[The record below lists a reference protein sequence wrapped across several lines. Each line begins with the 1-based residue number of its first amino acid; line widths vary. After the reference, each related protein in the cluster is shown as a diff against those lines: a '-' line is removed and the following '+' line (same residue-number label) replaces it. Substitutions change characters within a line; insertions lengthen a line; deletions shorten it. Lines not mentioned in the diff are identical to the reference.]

1 MNLMEAFK
9 ALDQLNEDVFSVD
22 AEGIK
27 KLNDFMQNDDSVDE
41 LSVFDIDSTED
52 DAIRDDEECNEGD
65 MILDCCVCHSKVFK
79 PASEI
84 VVDEESQIANA
95 GEECPYCFSV
105 EGYKIVGQVKASG
118 EEEAS
123 VDEEDSIQGEPDVAE
138 EVLDV
143 LVSDLDSD
151 EEDEVQES
159 VKDRIIKC
167 SMKDKRIDESIDL
180 LTKDNTIASLLRDNM
195 DKLSSIT
202 DVNELR
208 DAIMD
213 LVNESDIANKPA
225 ALKLK
230 RDLYS
235 KKSVGALLSTIGT
248 YMTGEKVIKVGRNS
262 TKSRKESFKHRRITE
277 SKIPSPYDKYFVI
290 TDEDDELVGDTVGGV
305 NLIAALEPKDPDV
318 LDIFGYLTDDP
329 DFPVVEIVRD
339 RAYPVDLEELGE
351 SLNKSKR
358 RKYSKESFK
367 HRRTIKES
375 KIPAPYNKYFVIS
388 DEDDELVGTTVS
400 GVKLISLLE
409 PKDPDAIDTY
419 GYLTTDPDFPVV
431 EVVRDRVYPIDLD
444 ELSESFKHRRTIKE
458 SKIPAPYNKY
468 FVISDE
474 DDELVGTTVSGVK
487 LISLLEPKDPDAI
500 DTYGYLT
507 TDPDFPVVEVVRDR
521 VYPIDLDELSES
533 FKHRRTIKE
542 SKDSDFQSAKD
553 MWEMEDP
560 DFDFEEYVDEF
571 YFRAVDELSKKYKD
585 LDVEPSIQSGMGSVF
600 ASYTRNDGKK
610 MEASWDYEYE
620 VESLEGAFMD
630 ATSSKDFFT
639 AVKSF
644 IEKKLKNASEIEESI
659 KRRRKFTE
667 DIDTIRI
674 TDDDI
679 EITMS
684 DDESEEKDDSVL
696 DNEEVSD
703 ELTVEPVSDEAKE
716 QIDFNSIDRESAEDA
731 IEESLKES
739 FGNIKFFRCS
749 NIVPRNNRFI
759 VEGVIGFNSGRKRNT
774 NFVFKPRKITES
786 KVIFKGY
793 SKELKES
800 VKSMSLVCRNRGKK
814 CIAESLKVSK

>member
-195 DKLSSIT
+195 EKLSSIT

-262 TKSRKESFKHRRITE
+262 TKSRKESFKHRRIT
-277 SKIPSPYDKYFVI
+277 
-290 TDEDDELVGDTVGGV
+290 
-305 NLIAALEPKDPDV
+305 
-318 LDIFGYLTDDP
+318 
-329 DFPVVEIVRD
+329 
-339 RAYPVDLEELGE
+339 
-351 SLNKSKR
+351 
-358 RKYSKESFK
+358 
-367 HRRTIKES
+367 
-375 KIPAPYNKYFVIS
+375 
-388 DEDDELVGTTVS
+388 
-400 GVKLISLLE
+400 
-409 PKDPDAIDTY
+409 
-419 GYLTTDPDFPVV
+419 
-431 EVVRDRVYPIDLD
+431 
-444 ELSESFKHRRTIKE
+444 E

>member
-52 DAIRDDEECNEGD
+52 DVIRDDEECNEGD

-79 PASEI
+79 PISEV

-123 VDEEDSIQGEPDVAE
+123 VDEEASESDEDSIQDELDVAE
-138 EVLDV
+138 EVSDAPI
-143 LVSDLDSD
+143 SDLDSD
-151 EEDEVQES
+151 EEAEVQES

-167 SMKDKRIDESIDL
+167 RMKDRRIGESVDL

-195 DKLSSIT
+195 DKLSGIT

-262 TKSRKESFKHRRITE
+262 TKSRKESFKHRRNIE
-277 SKIPSPYDKYFVI
+277 
-290 TDEDDELVGDTVGGV
+290 
-305 NLIAALEPKDPDV
+305 
-318 LDIFGYLTDDP
+318 
-329 DFPVVEIVRD
+329 
-339 RAYPVDLEELGE
+339 
-351 SLNKSKR
+351 
-358 RKYSKESFK
+358 ESFK
-367 HRRTIKES
+367 HRRNIKES
-375 KIPAPYNKYFVIS
+375 FKYRRITENVDTIKITSDDITIS
-388 DEDDELVGTTVS
+388 MDSDDDEDKSIEGT
-400 GVKLISLLE
+400 
-409 PKDPDAIDTY
+409 
-419 GYLTTDPDFPVV
+419 
-431 EVVRDRVYPIDLD
+431 
-444 ELSESFKHRRTIKE
+444 
-458 SKIPAPYNKY
+458 
-468 FVISDE
+468 
-474 DDELVGTTVSGVK
+474 
-487 LISLLEPKDPDAI
+487 
-500 DTYGYLT
+500 
-507 TDPDFPVVEVVRDR
+507 
-521 VYPIDLDELSES
+521 
-533 FKHRRTIKE
+533 
-542 SKDSDFQSAKD
+542 
-553 MWEMEDP
+553 
-560 DFDFEEYVDEF
+560 
-571 YFRAVDELSKKYKD
+571 
-585 LDVEPSIQSGMGSVF
+585 
-600 ASYTRNDGKK
+600 NDN
-610 MEASWDYEYE
+610 
-620 VESLEGAFMD
+620 
-630 ATSSKDFFT
+630 
-639 AVKSF
+639 F
-644 IEKKLKNASEIEESI
+644 I
-659 KRRRKFTE
+659 
-667 DIDTIRI
+667 
-674 TDDDI
+674 
-679 EITMS
+679 
-684 DDESEEKDDSVL
+684 
-696 DNEEVSD
+696 
-703 ELTVEPVSDEAKE
+703 VEPVSDEAKE

-739 FGNIKFFRCS
+739 FGNVKFFRCS

>member
-52 DAIRDDEECNEGD
+52 DVIRDDEKCNEGD

-79 PASEI
+79 PISEV

-123 VDEEDSIQGEPDVAE
+123 VDEEVSGSDEDSIQGEPDVAE

-143 LVSDLDSD
+143 PFSDLDSD

-202 DVNELR
+202 NVNELR

-225 ALKLK
+225 AIKLK

-248 YMTGEKVIKVGRNS
+248 YMTGEKVIKIGRNS
-262 TKSRKESFKHRRITE
+262 TKSRRESFKHRRNI
-277 SKIPSPYDKYFVI
+277 
-290 TDEDDELVGDTVGGV
+290 
-305 NLIAALEPKDPDV
+305 
-318 LDIFGYLTDDP
+318 
-329 DFPVVEIVRD
+329 
-339 RAYPVDLEELGE
+339 
-351 SLNKSKR
+351 
-358 RKYSKESFK
+358 KESFK

-375 KIPAPYNKYFVIS
+375 
-388 DEDDELVGTTVS
+388 
-400 GVKLISLLE
+400 
-409 PKDPDAIDTY
+409 
-419 GYLTTDPDFPVV
+419 
-431 EVVRDRVYPIDLD
+431 
-444 ELSESFKHRRTIKE
+444 FKHRRTIKE
-458 SKIPAPYNKY
+458 S
-468 FVISDE
+468 E
-474 DDELVGTTVSGVK
+474 
-487 LISLLEPKDPDAI
+487 
-500 DTYGYLT
+500 
-507 TDPDFPVVEVVRDR
+507 
-521 VYPIDLDELSES
+521 
-533 FKHRRTIKE
+533 
-542 SKDSDFQSAKD
+542 DSDFQSAKD
-553 MWEMEDP
+553 MWEREDP
-560 DFDFEEYVDEF
+560 NFDFEEYVDEF

-585 LDVEPSIQSGMGSVF
+585 LDVEPSIQSGMGAVF

-610 MEASWDYEYE
+610 MKASWDYEYE

-644 IEKKLKNASEIEESI
+644 IEKRLKNASEIEESFVKS
-659 KRRRKFTE
+659 KRFKSRKESFKHRRITE
-667 DIDTIRI
+667 NVDTIKI
-674 TDDDI
+674 TSDDI
-679 EITMS
+679 TISMDS
-684 DDESEEKDDSVL
+684 DNDEDESIEGTN
-696 DNEEVSD
+696 DNFVI
-703 ELTVEPVSDEAKE
+703 EPVSDEAKE

>member
-52 DAIRDDEECNEGD
+52 DVIRDDEECNEGD

-105 EGYKIVGQVKASG
+105 EGYKIVGEVKASG

-123 VDEEDSIQGEPDVAE
+123 ADEEVSESGENTDQSESNVAAKGSTWEEFISNLEEENDVKVDSAYRNKYTGEKIIFYKDGKSFEGDVTEYFDGSYELMNYNVHEISSENDVKEDNSSDEVDLETDVAE
-138 EVLDV
+138 EVSDAPI
-143 LVSDLDSD
+143 SDLDSD
-151 EEDEVQES
+151 EEEEVQES

-167 SMKDKRIDESIDL
+167 RMKDRRIGESVDL

-195 DKLSSIT
+195 DKLSGIT
-202 DVNELR
+202 NVNELR

-248 YMTGEKVIKVGRNS
+248 YMTGEKVIKMGRNS
-262 TKSRKESFKHRRITE
+262 SKSRKESFKHRRITE
-277 SKIPSPYDKYFVI
+277 SKIPAPYDKYFVI
-290 TDEDDELVGDTVGGV
+290 TDEDDELVGDTIGGV
-305 NLIAALEPKDPDV
+305 KIISALEPKDPEV
-318 LDIFGYLTDDP
+318 LYLSYLTDDP
-329 DFPVVEIVRD
+329 NFPVVEIVGG
-339 RAYPVDLEELGE
+339 RAYPVDLDKVEE
-351 SLNKSKR
+351 SINKSMI
-358 RKYSKESFK
+358 RKSRSESVKHNGIVESEDILIPDPYDKQFVLSTKDVTDFVGKE
-367 HRRTIKES
+367 
-375 KIPAPYNKYFVIS
+375 
-388 DEDDELVGTTVS
+388 
-400 GVKLISLLE
+400 VKLIAALDR
-409 PKDPDAIDTY
+409 KDADDNSTSSF
-419 GYLTTDPDFPVV
+419 YLTDDPECPVIEITRGSSGYTD
-431 EVVRDRVYPIDLD
+431 
-444 ELSESFKHRRTIKE
+444 
-458 SKIPAPYNKY
+458 
-468 FVISDE
+468 
-474 DDELVGTTVSGVK
+474 
-487 LISLLEPKDPDAI
+487 
-500 DTYGYLT
+500 
-507 TDPDFPVVEVVRDR
+507 
-521 VYPIDLDELSES
+521 
-533 FKHRRTIKE
+533 
-542 SKDSDFQSAKD
+542 
-553 MWEMEDP
+553 
-560 DFDFEEYVDEF
+560 
-571 YFRAVDELSKKYKD
+571 
-585 LDVEPSIQSGMGSVF
+585 
-600 ASYTRNDGKK
+600 
-610 MEASWDYEYE
+610 EAD
-620 VESLEGAFMD
+620 
-630 ATSSKDFFT
+630 
-639 AVKSF
+639 
-644 IEKKLKNASEIEESI
+644 EIEESH
-659 KRRRKFTE
+659 KESCNQRRKLKE
-667 DIDTIRI
+667 DVDTIHI

-679 EITMS
+679 VISMS
-684 DDESEEKDDSVL
+684 NDEHEDTEDSVL
-696 DNEEVSD
+696 DNEEEVAD
-703 ELTVEPVSDEAKE
+703 ELTVEPVSDEARE

-739 FGNIKFFRCS
+739 FGNVKFFRCS

>member
-52 DAIRDDEECNEGD
+52 DVIRDDEECNEGD

-79 PASEI
+79 PISEV

-123 VDEEDSIQGEPDVAE
+123 ESDEDSIQDEPDVAE
-138 EVLDV
+138 EVLEV
-143 LVSDLDSD
+143 PVSDLDSD

-167 SMKDKRIDESIDL
+167 RMKDRRIGESVDL

-195 DKLSSIT
+195 DKLSGIT

-248 YMTGEKVIKVGRNS
+248 YMTGEKVIKIGRNS
-262 TKSRKESFKHRRITE
+262 TKSRKESFKHRR
-277 SKIPSPYDKYFVI
+277 
-290 TDEDDELVGDTVGGV
+290 
-305 NLIAALEPKDPDV
+305 
-318 LDIFGYLTDDP
+318 
-329 DFPVVEIVRD
+329 
-339 RAYPVDLEELGE
+339 
-351 SLNKSKR
+351 
-358 RKYSKESFK
+358 
-367 HRRTIKES
+367 TIKES
-375 KIPAPYNKYFVIS
+375 
-388 DEDDELVGTTVS
+388 E
-400 GVKLISLLE
+400 
-409 PKDPDAIDTY
+409 
-419 GYLTTDPDFPVV
+419 
-431 EVVRDRVYPIDLD
+431 
-444 ELSESFKHRRTIKE
+444 
-458 SKIPAPYNKY
+458 
-468 FVISDE
+468 
-474 DDELVGTTVSGVK
+474 
-487 LISLLEPKDPDAI
+487 
-500 DTYGYLT
+500 
-507 TDPDFPVVEVVRDR
+507 
-521 VYPIDLDELSES
+521 
-533 FKHRRTIKE
+533 
-542 SKDSDFQSAKD
+542 DSDFQSAKD
-553 MWEMEDP
+553 MWEREDP

-571 YFRAVDELSKKYKD
+571 YFSAVDELSKKYKD
-585 LDVEPSIQSGMGSVF
+585 LDVEPSIQSGMGAVF

-610 MEASWDYEYE
+610 MEASWDYQYE
-620 VESLEGAFMD
+620 LGSLESAFMN
-630 ATSSKDFFT
+630 ATSSKDFIT

-644 IEKKLKNASEIEESI
+644 IEKKLKNASEIEESFV
-659 KRRRKFTE
+659 KSKSFKSRKESFKHRRITE
-667 DIDTIRI
+667 NVDTIKI
-674 TDDDI
+674 TSDDI
-679 EITMS
+679 TISMDS
-684 DDESEEKDDSVL
+684 DNDEDKSIEGTN
-696 DNEEVSD
+696 DNFI
-703 ELTVEPVSDEAKE
+703 VEPVSDEAKE

-739 FGNIKFFRCS
+739 FGNVKFFRCS

-793 SKELKES
+793 SKELQES

>member
-52 DAIRDDEECNEGD
+52 DVIRDDEECNEGD

-105 EGYKIVGQVKASG
+105 EGYKIVGEVKASG

-123 VDEEDSIQGEPDVAE
+123 VDEQASVDEEVSESDEDSIQGESDTDAAE
-138 EVLDV
+138 EVSDEPIP
-143 LVSDLDSD
+143 DLDS
-151 EEDEVQES
+151 EEEAEVEES

-167 SMKDKRIDESIDL
+167 RMKDRRIGESVDL

-262 TKSRKESFKHRRITE
+262 TKSRKESFKHRRNI
-277 SKIPSPYDKYFVI
+277 
-290 TDEDDELVGDTVGGV
+290 
-305 NLIAALEPKDPDV
+305 
-318 LDIFGYLTDDP
+318 
-329 DFPVVEIVRD
+329 
-339 RAYPVDLEELGE
+339 
-351 SLNKSKR
+351 
-358 RKYSKESFK
+358 KESFK
-367 HRRTIKES
+367 HRRITENVDTIKITS
-375 KIPAPYNKYFVIS
+375 DDITIS
-388 DEDDELVGTTVS
+388 MDSDNDEDKSIEGT
-400 GVKLISLLE
+400 
-409 PKDPDAIDTY
+409 
-419 GYLTTDPDFPVV
+419 
-431 EVVRDRVYPIDLD
+431 
-444 ELSESFKHRRTIKE
+444 
-458 SKIPAPYNKY
+458 
-468 FVISDE
+468 
-474 DDELVGTTVSGVK
+474 
-487 LISLLEPKDPDAI
+487 
-500 DTYGYLT
+500 
-507 TDPDFPVVEVVRDR
+507 
-521 VYPIDLDELSES
+521 
-533 FKHRRTIKE
+533 
-542 SKDSDFQSAKD
+542 
-553 MWEMEDP
+553 
-560 DFDFEEYVDEF
+560 
-571 YFRAVDELSKKYKD
+571 
-585 LDVEPSIQSGMGSVF
+585 
-600 ASYTRNDGKK
+600 NDN
-610 MEASWDYEYE
+610 
-620 VESLEGAFMD
+620 
-630 ATSSKDFFT
+630 
-639 AVKSF
+639 F
-644 IEKKLKNASEIEESI
+644 I
-659 KRRRKFTE
+659 
-667 DIDTIRI
+667 
-674 TDDDI
+674 
-679 EITMS
+679 
-684 DDESEEKDDSVL
+684 
-696 DNEEVSD
+696 
-703 ELTVEPVSDEAKE
+703 VEPVSDEAKE

-739 FGNIKFFRCS
+739 FGNVKFFRCS

>member
-52 DAIRDDEECNEGD
+52 DLIRDDEKCNEGD

-79 PASEI
+79 PISEV

-118 EEEAS
+118 EEEGS
-123 VDEEDSIQGEPDVAE
+123 VSDEDSIQGESDVAE

-143 LVSDLDSD
+143 PFSDLDSD

-159 VKDRIIKC
+159 VKDRIINC
-167 SMKDKRIDESIDL
+167 RMKDKRIDESIDL

-202 DVNELR
+202 NVNELR

-225 ALKLK
+225 AIKLK

-248 YMTGEKVIKVGRNS
+248 YMTGEKVIKIGRNS
-262 TKSRKESFKHRRITE
+262 TKSRKESFKHRRNI
-277 SKIPSPYDKYFVI
+277 
-290 TDEDDELVGDTVGGV
+290 
-305 NLIAALEPKDPDV
+305 
-318 LDIFGYLTDDP
+318 
-329 DFPVVEIVRD
+329 
-339 RAYPVDLEELGE
+339 
-351 SLNKSKR
+351 
-358 RKYSKESFK
+358 KESFK

-375 KIPAPYNKYFVIS
+375 
-388 DEDDELVGTTVS
+388 E
-400 GVKLISLLE
+400 
-409 PKDPDAIDTY
+409 
-419 GYLTTDPDFPVV
+419 
-431 EVVRDRVYPIDLD
+431 
-444 ELSESFKHRRTIKE
+444 
-458 SKIPAPYNKY
+458 
-468 FVISDE
+468 
-474 DDELVGTTVSGVK
+474 
-487 LISLLEPKDPDAI
+487 
-500 DTYGYLT
+500 
-507 TDPDFPVVEVVRDR
+507 
-521 VYPIDLDELSES
+521 
-533 FKHRRTIKE
+533 
-542 SKDSDFQSAKD
+542 DSDFQSAKD
-553 MWEMEDP
+553 MWEREDP
-560 DFDFEEYVDEF
+560 NFDFEEYVDEF

-585 LDVEPSIQSGMGSVF
+585 LDVEPSIQSGMGAVF

-610 MEASWDYEYE
+610 MKASWDYEYE

-644 IEKKLKNASEIEESI
+644 IEKRLKNASEIEESFVKS
-659 KRRRKFTE
+659 KRFKSRKESFKHRRITE
-667 DIDTIRI
+667 NVDTIKI
-674 TDDDI
+674 TSDDI
-679 EITMS
+679 TISMDS
-684 DDESEEKDDSVL
+684 DNDEDESIEGTN
-696 DNEEVSD
+696 DNFVI
-703 ELTVEPVSDEAKE
+703 EPVSDEAKE

>member
-123 VDEEDSIQGEPDVAE
+123 VDEEVSESDEDSIQGESDVAAKGSTWEEFISNLEEENDVKVDSAYRGKYTGEKIIFYKDGKSFEGEVTEYFNGDYELMRYNVNEITSENDVKEDNSSEELESDTDVAE
-138 EVLDV
+138 EVSDV
-143 LVSDLDSD
+143 PVSDLDSD

-167 SMKDKRIDESIDL
+167 RMKDRRIDESIDL

-305 NLIAALEPKDPDV
+305 HLIAALEPKDPDV

-458 SKIPAPYNKY
+458 N
-468 FVISDE
+468 VD
-474 DDELVGTTVSGVK
+474 
-487 LISLLEPKDPDAI
+487 
-500 DTYGYLT
+500 
-507 TDPDFPVVEVVRDR
+507 
-521 VYPIDLDELSES
+521 
-533 FKHRRTIKE
+533 TIKIT
-542 SKDSDFQSAKD
+542 SDDITISMD
-553 MWEMEDP
+553 RDN
-560 DFDFEEYVDEF
+560 DE
-571 YFRAVDELSKKYKD
+571 A
-585 LDVEPSIQSGMGSVF
+585 
-600 ASYTRNDGKK
+600 
-610 MEASWDYEYE
+610 
-620 VESLEGAFMD
+620 
-630 ATSSKDFFT
+630 
-639 AVKSF
+639 
-644 IEKKLKNASEIEESI
+644 ESI
-659 KRRRKFTE
+659 EGT
-667 DIDTIRI
+667 
-674 TDDDI
+674 
-679 EITMS
+679 
-684 DDESEEKDDSVL
+684 KD
-696 DNEEVSD
+696 NFI
-703 ELTVEPVSDEAKE
+703 VEPVSDEAKE

-739 FGNIKFFRCS
+739 FGNVKFFRCS

>member
-52 DAIRDDEECNEGD
+52 DVIRDDEECNEGD

-79 PASEI
+79 PISEV

-95 GEECPYCFSV
+95 GEECPYCFSL

-123 VDEEDSIQGEPDVAE
+123 ESDEDSIQDESDTDAAE
-138 EVLDV
+138 EVSDEPTP
-143 LVSDLDSD
+143 DLDS
-151 EEDEVQES
+151 EEEAEVEES

-167 SMKDKRIDESIDL
+167 RMKDRRIGESVDL

-195 DKLSSIT
+195 DKLSGIT

-262 TKSRKESFKHRRITE
+262 TKSRKESFKHRRTI
-277 SKIPSPYDKYFVI
+277 
-290 TDEDDELVGDTVGGV
+290 
-305 NLIAALEPKDPDV
+305 
-318 LDIFGYLTDDP
+318 
-329 DFPVVEIVRD
+329 
-339 RAYPVDLEELGE
+339 
-351 SLNKSKR
+351 
-358 RKYSKESFK
+358 KESFK

-375 KIPAPYNKYFVIS
+375 
-388 DEDDELVGTTVS
+388 E
-400 GVKLISLLE
+400 
-409 PKDPDAIDTY
+409 
-419 GYLTTDPDFPVV
+419 
-431 EVVRDRVYPIDLD
+431 
-444 ELSESFKHRRTIKE
+444 
-458 SKIPAPYNKY
+458 
-468 FVISDE
+468 
-474 DDELVGTTVSGVK
+474 
-487 LISLLEPKDPDAI
+487 
-500 DTYGYLT
+500 
-507 TDPDFPVVEVVRDR
+507 
-521 VYPIDLDELSES
+521 
-533 FKHRRTIKE
+533 
-542 SKDSDFQSAKD
+542 DSDFQSAKD

-585 LDVEPSIQSGMGSVF
+585 LDVEPSIQSGMGAVF

-620 VESLEGAFMD
+620 VESLESAFMD

-644 IEKKLKNASEIEESI
+644 IEKRLKNASEIEESFVKS
-659 KRRRKFTE
+659 KRFKSRKESFKHRRITE
-667 DIDTIRI
+667 NVDTIKI
-674 TDDDI
+674 TSDDITISMDSDDD
-679 EITMS
+679 E
-684 DDESEEKDDSVL
+684 DESIEGTN
-696 DNEEVSD
+696 DNFI
-703 ELTVEPVSDEAKE
+703 VEPVSDEAKE

-739 FGNIKFFRCS
+739 FGNVKFFRCS

>member
-52 DAIRDDEECNEGD
+52 DVIRDDEKCNEGD

-79 PASEI
+79 PISEV

-123 VDEEDSIQGEPDVAE
+123 VDEEASESDEDSIQDELDVAE

-143 LVSDLDSD
+143 PFSDLDSD
-151 EEDEVQES
+151 EEDDEVQES

-167 SMKDKRIDESIDL
+167 HMKDKRIDESIDL

-202 DVNELR
+202 NVNELR

-262 TKSRKESFKHRRITE
+262 TKSRKESFKHRRTI
-277 SKIPSPYDKYFVI
+277 
-290 TDEDDELVGDTVGGV
+290 
-305 NLIAALEPKDPDV
+305 
-318 LDIFGYLTDDP
+318 
-329 DFPVVEIVRD
+329 
-339 RAYPVDLEELGE
+339 
-351 SLNKSKR
+351 
-358 RKYSKESFK
+358 KESFK
-367 HRRTIKES
+367 HRRITENVDTIKITS
-375 KIPAPYNKYFVIS
+375 DDITIS
-388 DEDDELVGTTVS
+388 MDSDDDEDEGIEGT
-400 GVKLISLLE
+400 
-409 PKDPDAIDTY
+409 
-419 GYLTTDPDFPVV
+419 
-431 EVVRDRVYPIDLD
+431 
-444 ELSESFKHRRTIKE
+444 
-458 SKIPAPYNKY
+458 
-468 FVISDE
+468 
-474 DDELVGTTVSGVK
+474 
-487 LISLLEPKDPDAI
+487 
-500 DTYGYLT
+500 
-507 TDPDFPVVEVVRDR
+507 
-521 VYPIDLDELSES
+521 
-533 FKHRRTIKE
+533 
-542 SKDSDFQSAKD
+542 
-553 MWEMEDP
+553 
-560 DFDFEEYVDEF
+560 
-571 YFRAVDELSKKYKD
+571 
-585 LDVEPSIQSGMGSVF
+585 
-600 ASYTRNDGKK
+600 NDN
-610 MEASWDYEYE
+610 
-620 VESLEGAFMD
+620 
-630 ATSSKDFFT
+630 
-639 AVKSF
+639 F
-644 IEKKLKNASEIEESI
+644 II
-659 KRRRKFTE
+659 
-667 DIDTIRI
+667 
-674 TDDDI
+674 
-679 EITMS
+679 
-684 DDESEEKDDSVL
+684 
-696 DNEEVSD
+696 
-703 ELTVEPVSDEAKE
+703 EPVSDEAKE

-739 FGNIKFFRCS
+739 FGNVKFFRCS

>member
-9 ALDQLNEDVFSVD
+9 ALDQLTEDVFSVD

-167 SMKDKRIDESIDL
+167 RMKDRRIDESIDL

-318 LDIFGYLTDDP
+318 LDIFGYLTD
-329 DFPVVEIVRD
+329 
-339 RAYPVDLEELGE
+339 
-351 SLNKSKR
+351 
-358 RKYSKESFK
+358 
-367 HRRTIKES
+367 
-375 KIPAPYNKYFVIS
+375 
-388 DEDDELVGTTVS
+388 
-400 GVKLISLLE
+400 
-409 PKDPDAIDTY
+409 
-419 GYLTTDPDFPVV
+419 
-431 EVVRDRVYPIDLD
+431 
-444 ELSESFKHRRTIKE
+444 
-458 SKIPAPYNKY
+458 
-468 FVISDE
+468 
-474 DDELVGTTVSGVK
+474 
-487 LISLLEPKDPDAI
+487 
-500 DTYGYLT
+500 
-507 TDPDFPVVEVVRDR
+507 DPDFPVVEVVRDR

-774 NFVFKPRKITES
+774 IFVFKPRKITES

>member
-52 DAIRDDEECNEGD
+52 DVIRDDEECNEGD

-105 EGYKIVGQVKASG
+105 EGYKIVGEVKASG

-123 VDEEDSIQGEPDVAE
+123 ADEEVSESGEDTDQSESNVAAKGSTWEEFIINLEEENDVKVDSAYRNKYTGEKIIFYKDGKSFEGEVTEYFDGGYELMNYNVHEITSENDVKEDNSSEEVELDTDVAE
-138 EVLDV
+138 EVSDAPI
-143 LVSDLDSD
+143 SDLDSD
-151 EEDEVQES
+151 DEAEVQES

-167 SMKDKRIDESIDL
+167 RMKDRRIGESVDL

-195 DKLSSIT
+195 DKLSGIT

-248 YMTGEKVIKVGRNS
+248 YMTGEKVIKMGRNLRR
-262 TKSRKESFKHRRITE
+262 SRKESIKNRRIIEE
-277 SKIPSPYDKYFVI
+277 SEDIVIPDPYDKQFVLSTEDV
-290 TDEDDELVGDTVGGV
+290 TDLVGKEVK
-305 NLIAALEPKDPDV
+305 LIAALNRKDAD
-318 LDIFGYLTDDP
+318 DDFTSSFYLTDDP
-329 DFPVVEIVRD
+329 ECPVIEITRDSFGHAEETEESDEVED
-339 RAYPVDLEELGE
+339 
-351 SLNKSKR
+351 SL
-358 RKYSKESFK
+358 KESSN
-367 HRRTIKES
+367 HRKNIKE
-375 KIPAPYNKYFVIS
+375 
-388 DEDDELVGTTVS
+388 
-400 GVKLISLLE
+400 
-409 PKDPDAIDTY
+409 
-419 GYLTTDPDFPVV
+419 
-431 EVVRDRVYPIDLD
+431 DL
-444 ELSESFKHRRTIKE
+444 
-458 SKIPAPYNKY
+458 
-468 FVISDE
+468 
-474 DDELVGTTVSGVK
+474 
-487 LISLLEPKDPDAI
+487 
-500 DTYGYLT
+500 
-507 TDPDFPVVEVVRDR
+507 
-521 VYPIDLDELSES
+521 
-533 FKHRRTIKE
+533 
-542 SKDSDFQSAKD
+542 
-553 MWEMEDP
+553 
-560 DFDFEEYVDEF
+560 
-571 YFRAVDELSKKYKD
+571 
-585 LDVEPSIQSGMGSVF
+585 
-600 ASYTRNDGKK
+600 
-610 MEASWDYEYE
+610 
-620 VESLEGAFMD
+620 
-630 ATSSKDFFT
+630 
-639 AVKSF
+639 
-644 IEKKLKNASEIEESI
+644 
-659 KRRRKFTE
+659 
-667 DIDTIRI
+667 DTIRI

-679 EITMS
+679 VISMS
-684 DDESEEKDDSVL
+684 NDESEDKEEKE
-696 DNEEVSD
+696 EEVKNT
-703 ELTVEPVSDEAKE
+703 LTIEPVSEESKE

-739 FGNIKFFRCS
+739 FGNVKFFRCS

>member
-9 ALDQLNEDVFSVD
+9 ALDQLTEDVFSVD

-458 SKIPAPYNKY
+458 SK
-468 FVISDE
+468 
-474 DDELVGTTVSGVK
+474 
-487 LISLLEPKDPDAI
+487 
-500 DTYGYLT
+500 
-507 TDPDFPVVEVVRDR
+507 
-521 VYPIDLDELSES
+521 
-533 FKHRRTIKE
+533 
-542 SKDSDFQSAKD
+542 DSDFQSAKD

>member
-52 DAIRDDEECNEGD
+52 DVIRDDEECNEGD

-79 PASEI
+79 PISEV

-123 VDEEDSIQGEPDVAE
+123 VDQEVSESDEDSIQGESDVAAKGSTWEEFISNLEEENDVKVDSAYREKYTGEKIIFYKDGKSFEGEVTEYFNGDYELMRYNVHEITSENDVKEDNSSEELESDTDVAE
-138 EVLDV
+138 EVSDV
-143 LVSDLDSD
+143 PVSDLDSD

-167 SMKDKRIDESIDL
+167 RMKDKRIDESIDL

-248 YMTGEKVIKVGRNS
+248 YITGEKVIKVGRNS

-277 SKIPSPYDKYFVI
+277 SKIPAPYDKYFVI
-290 TDEDDELVGDTVGGV
+290 TNEDDELVGDTVGGV

-358 RKYSKESFK
+358 RKYNKESFK
-367 HRRTIKES
+367 HRRTIKENVDTI
-375 KIPAPYNKYFVIS
+375 KITSDDITIS
-388 DEDDELVGTTVS
+388 MDSDDDEDDSIEGT
-400 GVKLISLLE
+400 
-409 PKDPDAIDTY
+409 KD
-419 GYLTTDPDFPVV
+419 
-431 EVVRDRVYPIDLD
+431 
-444 ELSESFKHRRTIKE
+444 
-458 SKIPAPYNKY
+458 N
-468 FVISDE
+468 
-474 DDELVGTTVSGVK
+474 
-487 LISLLEPKDPDAI
+487 
-500 DTYGYLT
+500 
-507 TDPDFPVVEVVRDR
+507 
-521 VYPIDLDELSES
+521 
-533 FKHRRTIKE
+533 
-542 SKDSDFQSAKD
+542 
-553 MWEMEDP
+553 
-560 DFDFEEYVDEF
+560 
-571 YFRAVDELSKKYKD
+571 
-585 LDVEPSIQSGMGSVF
+585 
-600 ASYTRNDGKK
+600 
-610 MEASWDYEYE
+610 
-620 VESLEGAFMD
+620 
-630 ATSSKDFFT
+630 
-639 AVKSF
+639 F
-644 IEKKLKNASEIEESI
+644 II
-659 KRRRKFTE
+659 
-667 DIDTIRI
+667 
-674 TDDDI
+674 
-679 EITMS
+679 
-684 DDESEEKDDSVL
+684 
-696 DNEEVSD
+696 
-703 ELTVEPVSDEAKE
+703 EPVSDEAKE

-739 FGNIKFFRCS
+739 FGNVKFFRCS

-793 SKELKES
+793 SKELQES

>member
-52 DAIRDDEECNEGD
+52 DVIRDDEKCNEGD

-79 PASEI
+79 PISEV

-123 VDEEDSIQGEPDVAE
+123 VDEEVSVDEEDSIQDELDVAE

-143 LVSDLDSD
+143 PFSDLDSD

-167 SMKDKRIDESIDL
+167 HMKDKRIDESIDL

-202 DVNELR
+202 NVNELR

-225 ALKLK
+225 AIKLK

-248 YMTGEKVIKVGRNS
+248 YMTGEKVIKIGRNS
-262 TKSRKESFKHRRITE
+262 TKSRKESFKHRRNIKE
-277 SKIPSPYDKYFVI
+277 SFKH
-290 TDEDDELVGDTVGGV
+290 
-305 NLIAALEPKDPDV
+305 
-318 LDIFGYLTDDP
+318 
-329 DFPVVEIVRD
+329 
-339 RAYPVDLEELGE
+339 
-351 SLNKSKR
+351 R
-358 RKYSKESFK
+358 RNIKESFK

-375 KIPAPYNKYFVIS
+375 
-388 DEDDELVGTTVS
+388 E
-400 GVKLISLLE
+400 
-409 PKDPDAIDTY
+409 
-419 GYLTTDPDFPVV
+419 
-431 EVVRDRVYPIDLD
+431 
-444 ELSESFKHRRTIKE
+444 
-458 SKIPAPYNKY
+458 
-468 FVISDE
+468 
-474 DDELVGTTVSGVK
+474 
-487 LISLLEPKDPDAI
+487 
-500 DTYGYLT
+500 
-507 TDPDFPVVEVVRDR
+507 
-521 VYPIDLDELSES
+521 
-533 FKHRRTIKE
+533 
-542 SKDSDFQSAKD
+542 DSDFQSAKD
-553 MWEMEDP
+553 MWEREDP
-560 DFDFEEYVDEF
+560 NFDFEEYVDEF

-585 LDVEPSIQSGMGSVF
+585 LDVEPSIQSGMGAVF
-600 ASYTRNDGKK
+600 ASYTRNDGKT

-620 VESLEGAFMD
+620 LESLESAFMD
-630 ATSSKDFFT
+630 ATSSKDFIT

-644 IEKKLKNASEIEESI
+644 IEKKLKNASEIEESFV
-659 KRRRKFTE
+659 KSKSFKSRKESFKHRRITE
-667 DIDTIRI
+667 NVDTIKI
-674 TDDDI
+674 TSDDITISMDSDDD
-679 EITMS
+679 E
-684 DDESEEKDDSVL
+684 DESIEGTN
-696 DNEEVSD
+696 DNFII
-703 ELTVEPVSDEAKE
+703 EPVSDEAKE

-786 KVIFKGY
+786 KVVFKGY

-800 VKSMSLVCRNRGKK
+800 VKSMSLVCRNRGRK

>member
-1 MNLMEAFK
+1 MEAFK

-52 DAIRDDEECNEGD
+52 DVIRDDEKCNEGD

-79 PASEI
+79 PISEV

-105 EGYKIVGQVKASG
+105 EGYKIVGQVKSSG

-123 VDEEDSIQGEPDVAE
+123 VDEEASESDEDSIQDELDVAE

-143 LVSDLDSD
+143 PFSDLDSD
-151 EEDEVQES
+151 SEDEVQES
-159 VKDRIIKC
+159 VRDRIIKC
-167 SMKDKRIDESIDL
+167 HMKDKRIDESIDL

-202 DVNELR
+202 NVNELR

-225 ALKLK
+225 AIKLK

-248 YMTGEKVIKVGRNS
+248 YMTGEKVIKIGRNS
-262 TKSRKESFKHRRITE
+262 TKSRKESFKHRRNI
-277 SKIPSPYDKYFVI
+277 
-290 TDEDDELVGDTVGGV
+290 
-305 NLIAALEPKDPDV
+305 
-318 LDIFGYLTDDP
+318 
-329 DFPVVEIVRD
+329 
-339 RAYPVDLEELGE
+339 
-351 SLNKSKR
+351 
-358 RKYSKESFK
+358 KESFK

-375 KIPAPYNKYFVIS
+375 
-388 DEDDELVGTTVS
+388 
-400 GVKLISLLE
+400 
-409 PKDPDAIDTY
+409 
-419 GYLTTDPDFPVV
+419 
-431 EVVRDRVYPIDLD
+431 
-444 ELSESFKHRRTIKE
+444 FKHRRTIKE
-458 SKIPAPYNKY
+458 S
-468 FVISDE
+468 E
-474 DDELVGTTVSGVK
+474 
-487 LISLLEPKDPDAI
+487 
-500 DTYGYLT
+500 
-507 TDPDFPVVEVVRDR
+507 
-521 VYPIDLDELSES
+521 
-533 FKHRRTIKE
+533 
-542 SKDSDFQSAKD
+542 DSDFQSAKD
-553 MWEMEDP
+553 MWERKDP
-560 DFDFEEYVDEF
+560 NFDFEEYVDEF

-585 LDVEPSIQSGMGSVF
+585 LDVEPSIQSGMGAVF

-610 MEASWDYEYE
+610 MEASWDYQYE
-620 VESLEGAFMD
+620 LESLESAFMN
-630 ATSSKDFFT
+630 ATSSKDFIT

-644 IEKKLKNASEIEESI
+644 IEKKLKNASEIEESFVKS
-659 KRRRKFTE
+659 KRFKSRKESFKHRRITE
-667 DIDTIRI
+667 NVDTIKI
-674 TDDDI
+674 TSDDI
-679 EITMS
+679 TISMDS
-684 DDESEEKDDSVL
+684 DNDEDESIEGTN
-696 DNEEVSD
+696 DNFVI
-703 ELTVEPVSDEAKE
+703 EPVSDEAKE

>member
-52 DAIRDDEECNEGD
+52 DVIREDEECNEGD

-79 PASEI
+79 PISKV

-118 EEEAS
+118 EEEVS
-123 VDEEDSIQGEPDVAE
+123 VDEEVSESDEDSIQGESDVAAKGSTWE
-138 EVLDV
+138 EFISNLEEENDV
-143 LVSDLDSD
+143 KVDSAYREKYTGEKIIFYKD
-151 EEDEVQES
+151 GKSFEGEVTEYFNGDYELMRYNVHEITSENDVREDNSSEELESETDVADEVQES

-167 SMKDKRIDESIDL
+167 RMKDKRIDESIDL

-213 LVNESDIANKPA
+213 LVNESDIADKPA

-277 SKIPSPYDKYFVI
+277 SKIPAPYDKYFVI
-290 TDEDDELVGDTVGGV
+290 TNEDDELVGDTVGGV

-358 RKYSKESFK
+358 RKSRKESFK

-400 GVKLISLLE
+400 GVNLIAALE

-431 EVVRDRVYPIDLD
+431 EVVKDRVYPIDLD
-444 ELSESFKHRRTIKE
+444 ELSESFKHRRTTENVDTIKIT
-458 SKIPAPYNKY
+458 SDDIT
-468 FVISDE
+468 ISMDSDDDE
-474 DDELVGTTVSGVK
+474 D
-487 LISLLEPKDPDAI
+487 
-500 DTYGYLT
+500 
-507 TDPDFPVVEVVRDR
+507 
-521 VYPIDLDELSES
+521 
-533 FKHRRTIKE
+533 
-542 SKDSDFQSAKD
+542 
-553 MWEMEDP
+553 
-560 DFDFEEYVDEF
+560 
-571 YFRAVDELSKKYKD
+571 
-585 LDVEPSIQSGMGSVF
+585 
-600 ASYTRNDGKK
+600 
-610 MEASWDYEYE
+610 
-620 VESLEGAFMD
+620 
-630 ATSSKDFFT
+630 
-639 AVKSF
+639 
-644 IEKKLKNASEIEESI
+644 ESI
-659 KRRRKFTE
+659 EGTN
-667 DIDTIRI
+667 
-674 TDDDI
+674 
-679 EITMS
+679 
-684 DDESEEKDDSVL
+684 
-696 DNEEVSD
+696 DNFII
-703 ELTVEPVSDEAKE
+703 EPVSDEAKE

-739 FGNIKFFRCS
+739 FGNVKFFRCS

-800 VKSMSLVCRNRGKK
+800 VKSMSLVCRNRDKK
-814 CIAESLKVSK
+814 CIAESLKVIK

>member
-52 DAIRDDEECNEGD
+52 DVIRDDEECNEGD

-79 PASEI
+79 PVSEV

-105 EGYKIVGQVKASG
+105 EGYKIVGEVKTSG

-123 VDEEDSIQGEPDVAE
+123 VDEEVSESGEDIIQSESDVAAKGSTWEEFINNLEEENDVKVDSAYRNKYTDEKIIFYKDGKSFEGEVTEYFDGGYELMNYNVHEIPSENDVKEDSSPEEVDADVAE
-138 EVLDV
+138 EVLDAPI
-143 LVSDLDSD
+143 SDSGSD
-151 EEDEVQES
+151 EEAEIHES

-167 SMKDKRIDESIDL
+167 RMKNRRIGESVDL

-195 DKLSSIT
+195 DKLSGIT

-248 YMTGEKVIKVGRNS
+248 YMTGEKVIKMGRNS
-262 TKSRKESFKHRRITE
+262 SKSRKESAKHNRIME
-277 SKIPSPYDKYFVI
+277 SEDIVIPDPYDKQFVLSTEDVTDLLGKEVKLIAALDRKDADENSTSSFYLTNDSECPVIEIMKVSSGYTDETDEIEESRKESWNHRRKLKEDVDTIHI
-290 TDEDDELVGDTVGGV
+290 TDED
-305 NLIAALEPKDPDV
+305 I
-318 LDIFGYLTDDP
+318 
-329 DFPVVEIVRD
+329 
-339 RAYPVDLEELGE
+339 
-351 SLNKSKR
+351 
-358 RKYSKESFK
+358 
-367 HRRTIKES
+367 
-375 KIPAPYNKYFVIS
+375 VIS
-388 DEDDELVGTTVS
+388 MSNDE
-400 GVKLISLLE
+400 
-409 PKDPDAIDTY
+409 
-419 GYLTTDPDFPVV
+419 
-431 EVVRDRVYPIDLD
+431 
-444 ELSESFKHRRTIKE
+444 H
-458 SKIPAPYNKY
+458 
-468 FVISDE
+468 E
-474 DDELVGTTVSGVK
+474 D
-487 LISLLEPKDPDAI
+487 
-500 DTYGYLT
+500 
-507 TDPDFPVVEVVRDR
+507 
-521 VYPIDLDELSES
+521 
-533 FKHRRTIKE
+533 
-542 SKDSDFQSAKD
+542 
-553 MWEMEDP
+553 
-560 DFDFEEYVDEF
+560 
-571 YFRAVDELSKKYKD
+571 
-585 LDVEPSIQSGMGSVF
+585 
-600 ASYTRNDGKK
+600 
-610 MEASWDYEYE
+610 
-620 VESLEGAFMD
+620 
-630 ATSSKDFFT
+630 
-639 AVKSF
+639 
-644 IEKKLKNASEIEESI
+644 
-659 KRRRKFTE
+659 TE
-667 DIDTIRI
+667 DG
-674 TDDDI
+674 
-679 EITMS
+679 
-684 DDESEEKDDSVL
+684 VL
-696 DNEEVSD
+696 DNEEEVAD

-716 QIDFNSIDRESAEDA
+716 QIDFNIIDRESAEDA

-739 FGNIKFFRCS
+739 FGNVKFFRCS

-774 NFVFKPRKITES
+774 NFVFKPKKITES

-800 VKSMSLVCRNRGKK
+800 VKSMSLVCRNRDKR

>member
-52 DAIRDDEECNEGD
+52 DLIRDDEKCNEGD

-79 PASEI
+79 PISEV

-118 EEEAS
+118 EEEGS
-123 VDEEDSIQGEPDVAE
+123 VDEEASESDEDSIQDELDVAE

-143 LVSDLDSD
+143 PFSDLDSD

-167 SMKDKRIDESIDL
+167 HMKDKRIDESIDL

-202 DVNELR
+202 NVNELR

-225 ALKLK
+225 AIKLK

-248 YMTGEKVIKVGRNS
+248 YMTGEKVIKIGRNS
-262 TKSRKESFKHRRITE
+262 TKSRKESFKHRRNIKE
-277 SKIPSPYDKYFVI
+277 SFKH
-290 TDEDDELVGDTVGGV
+290 
-305 NLIAALEPKDPDV
+305 
-318 LDIFGYLTDDP
+318 
-329 DFPVVEIVRD
+329 
-339 RAYPVDLEELGE
+339 
-351 SLNKSKR
+351 R
-358 RKYSKESFK
+358 RTIEESFK

-375 KIPAPYNKYFVIS
+375 
-388 DEDDELVGTTVS
+388 E
-400 GVKLISLLE
+400 
-409 PKDPDAIDTY
+409 
-419 GYLTTDPDFPVV
+419 
-431 EVVRDRVYPIDLD
+431 
-444 ELSESFKHRRTIKE
+444 
-458 SKIPAPYNKY
+458 
-468 FVISDE
+468 
-474 DDELVGTTVSGVK
+474 
-487 LISLLEPKDPDAI
+487 
-500 DTYGYLT
+500 
-507 TDPDFPVVEVVRDR
+507 
-521 VYPIDLDELSES
+521 
-533 FKHRRTIKE
+533 
-542 SKDSDFQSAKD
+542 DSDFQSAKD
-553 MWEMEDP
+553 MWEREDP
-560 DFDFEEYVDEF
+560 NFDFEEYVDEF

-585 LDVEPSIQSGMGSVF
+585 LDVEPSIQSGMGAVF

-610 MEASWDYEYE
+610 MEASWDYQYE
-620 VESLEGAFMD
+620 LESLESAFMN
-630 ATSSKDFFT
+630 ATSSKDFIT

-644 IEKKLKNASEIEESI
+644 IEKKLKNASEIEESFVKS
-659 KRRRKFTE
+659 KRFKSRKESFKHRRITE
-667 DIDTIRI
+667 NVDTIKI
-674 TDDDI
+674 TSDDI
-679 EITMS
+679 TISMDS
-684 DDESEEKDDSVL
+684 DNDEDESIEGTN
-696 DNEEVSD
+696 DNFVI
-703 ELTVEPVSDEAKE
+703 EPVSDEAKE

>member
-52 DAIRDDEECNEGD
+52 DVIRDDEECNEGD

-79 PASEI
+79 PISEV

-123 VDEEDSIQGEPDVAE
+123 VDEEVSESDEDSIQGESDVAAKGSTWEEFISNLEEENDVKVDSAYREKYTGEKIIFYKDGKSFEGEVTEYFNGDYELMNYNVHEISSENEVKEDNNSEEVEADTDVAE
-138 EVLDV
+138 EVSDV
-143 LVSDLDSD
+143 PVSDFDSD

-167 SMKDKRIDESIDL
+167 RMKDKRIDESIDL

-195 DKLSSIT
+195 DKLSVIT

-277 SKIPSPYDKYFVI
+277 SKIPAPYDKYFVI
-290 TDEDDELVGDTVGGV
+290 TNEDDELVGDTVGGV

-358 RKYSKESFK
+358 RKSRKESFK

-375 KIPAPYNKYFVIS
+375 
-388 DEDDELVGTTVS
+388 E
-400 GVKLISLLE
+400 
-409 PKDPDAIDTY
+409 
-419 GYLTTDPDFPVV
+419 
-431 EVVRDRVYPIDLD
+431 
-444 ELSESFKHRRTIKE
+444 
-458 SKIPAPYNKY
+458 
-468 FVISDE
+468 
-474 DDELVGTTVSGVK
+474 
-487 LISLLEPKDPDAI
+487 
-500 DTYGYLT
+500 
-507 TDPDFPVVEVVRDR
+507 
-521 VYPIDLDELSES
+521 
-533 FKHRRTIKE
+533 
-542 SKDSDFQSAKD
+542 DSDFQSAKD

-560 DFDFEEYVDEF
+560 NFDFEEYVDEF

-630 ATSSKDFFT
+630 ATSSEDFFT

-644 IEKKLKNASEIEESI
+644 IDKKLKNASEIEESI

-674 TDDDI
+674 TDDNI

>member
-52 DAIRDDEECNEGD
+52 DVIRDDEECNEGD

-79 PASEI
+79 PISEV

-105 EGYKIVGQVKASG
+105 EGYKIVGEVKTSG

-123 VDEEDSIQGEPDVAE
+123 VDEEVSESDENITQSESDVAAKGSTWE
-138 EVLDV
+138 EFISNLEEENDV
-143 LVSDLDSD
+143 KVDSAYREKYTGEKIIFYKD
-151 EEDEVQES
+151 GKSFEGEVTEYFDGGYELMNYNVHEIPSENDVEKEAEVQES

-167 SMKDKRIDESIDL
+167 RMKDKRIDESIDL

-202 DVNELR
+202 NVNELR

-225 ALKLK
+225 AIKLK

-277 SKIPSPYDKYFVI
+277 SKIPAPYDKYFVI
-290 TDEDDELVGDTVGGV
+290 TNEDDELVGDTVGGV

-339 RAYPVDLEELGE
+339 RAYPVDVEELGE

-375 KIPAPYNKYFVIS
+375 
-388 DEDDELVGTTVS
+388 E
-400 GVKLISLLE
+400 
-409 PKDPDAIDTY
+409 
-419 GYLTTDPDFPVV
+419 
-431 EVVRDRVYPIDLD
+431 
-444 ELSESFKHRRTIKE
+444 
-458 SKIPAPYNKY
+458 
-468 FVISDE
+468 
-474 DDELVGTTVSGVK
+474 
-487 LISLLEPKDPDAI
+487 
-500 DTYGYLT
+500 
-507 TDPDFPVVEVVRDR
+507 
-521 VYPIDLDELSES
+521 
-533 FKHRRTIKE
+533 
-542 SKDSDFQSAKD
+542 DSDFQSAKD

-585 LDVEPSIQSGMGSVF
+585 LDVEPSIQSGRGSVF

-610 MEASWDYEYE
+610 MEAMWDYEDE
-620 VESLEGAFMD
+620 VDSLEGAFLN
-630 ATSSKDFFT
+630 AVSFEDFFT

-644 IEKKLKNASEIEESI
+644 IEENLKNASEIDESL
-659 KRRRKFTE
+659 KHGRKLKE
-667 DIDTIRI
+667 DVDTIHI

-679 EITMS
+679 VISMS
-684 DDESEEKDDSVL
+684 DDESEEKDDNVL

-716 QIDFNSIDRESAEDA
+716 QIDFNNIDRESAEDA

-739 FGNIKFFRCS
+739 FGNVKFFRCS

-793 SKELKES
+793 SKELQES

>member
-52 DAIRDDEECNEGD
+52 DVIRDDEECNEGD

-79 PASEI
+79 PISEV

-105 EGYKIVGQVKASG
+105 EGYKIVGQVKSSG

-123 VDEEDSIQGEPDVAE
+123 VDEEVSESDEDSIQSEPGVAE
-138 EVLDV
+138 EVSDAPI
-143 LVSDLDSD
+143 SDLDSD
-151 EEDEVQES
+151 EEAEVQES

-167 SMKDKRIDESIDL
+167 HMKDRRIGESVDL

-195 DKLSSIT
+195 DKLSGIT

-262 TKSRKESFKHRRITE
+262 TKSRKESFNHRR
-277 SKIPSPYDKYFVI
+277 K
-290 TDEDDELVGDTVGGV
+290 
-305 NLIAALEPKDPDV
+305 
-318 LDIFGYLTDDP
+318 
-329 DFPVVEIVRD
+329 
-339 RAYPVDLEELGE
+339 
-351 SLNKSKR
+351 
-358 RKYSKESFK
+358 
-367 HRRTIKES
+367 IKE
-375 KIPAPYNKYFVIS
+375 
-388 DEDDELVGTTVS
+388 
-400 GVKLISLLE
+400 
-409 PKDPDAIDTY
+409 
-419 GYLTTDPDFPVV
+419 
-431 EVVRDRVYPIDLD
+431 
-444 ELSESFKHRRTIKE
+444 
-458 SKIPAPYNKY
+458 
-468 FVISDE
+468 
-474 DDELVGTTVSGVK
+474 
-487 LISLLEPKDPDAI
+487 
-500 DTYGYLT
+500 
-507 TDPDFPVVEVVRDR
+507 
-521 VYPIDLDELSES
+521 
-533 FKHRRTIKE
+533 
-542 SKDSDFQSAKD
+542 
-553 MWEMEDP
+553 
-560 DFDFEEYVDEF
+560 
-571 YFRAVDELSKKYKD
+571 
-585 LDVEPSIQSGMGSVF
+585 DV
-600 ASYTRNDGKK
+600 
-610 MEASWDYEYE
+610 
-620 VESLEGAFMD
+620 
-630 ATSSKDFFT
+630 
-639 AVKSF
+639 
-644 IEKKLKNASEIEESI
+644 
-659 KRRRKFTE
+659 
-667 DIDTIRI
+667 DTIRI
-674 TDDDI
+674 TEDDI
-679 EITMS
+679 VISMS
-684 DDESEEKDDSVL
+684 NDESEHEDEDIEGSKD
-696 DNEEVSD
+696 NFI
-703 ELTVEPVSDEAKE
+703 VEPVSDEAKE

-739 FGNIKFFRCS
+739 FGNVKFFRCS
-749 NIVPRNNRFI
+749 SIVPRNNRFI

-786 KVIFKGY
+786 TVIFKGY

-800 VKSMSLVCRNRGKK
+800 VKSISLVCRNRGKK

>member
-52 DAIRDDEECNEGD
+52 DVIRDDEECNEGD

-79 PASEI
+79 PISEV

-123 VDEEDSIQGEPDVAE
+123 VDEEASESDEDSIQDELDVAE

-143 LVSDLDSD
+143 PFSDLDSD

-167 SMKDKRIDESIDL
+167 HMKDKRIDESIDL

-225 ALKLK
+225 AIKLK

-248 YMTGEKVIKVGRNS
+248 YMTGEKVIKIGRNS
-262 TKSRKESFKHRRITE
+262 TKSRKESFKHRRNI
-277 SKIPSPYDKYFVI
+277 
-290 TDEDDELVGDTVGGV
+290 
-305 NLIAALEPKDPDV
+305 
-318 LDIFGYLTDDP
+318 
-329 DFPVVEIVRD
+329 
-339 RAYPVDLEELGE
+339 
-351 SLNKSKR
+351 
-358 RKYSKESFK
+358 KESFK

-375 KIPAPYNKYFVIS
+375 
-388 DEDDELVGTTVS
+388 E
-400 GVKLISLLE
+400 
-409 PKDPDAIDTY
+409 
-419 GYLTTDPDFPVV
+419 
-431 EVVRDRVYPIDLD
+431 
-444 ELSESFKHRRTIKE
+444 
-458 SKIPAPYNKY
+458 
-468 FVISDE
+468 
-474 DDELVGTTVSGVK
+474 
-487 LISLLEPKDPDAI
+487 
-500 DTYGYLT
+500 
-507 TDPDFPVVEVVRDR
+507 
-521 VYPIDLDELSES
+521 
-533 FKHRRTIKE
+533 
-542 SKDSDFQSAKD
+542 DSDFQSAKD
-553 MWEMEDP
+553 MWEREDLN
-560 DFDFEEYVDEF
+560 FDFEEYVDEF

-585 LDVEPSIQSGMGSVF
+585 LDVEPSIQSGMGAVF

-610 MEASWDYEYE
+610 MKASWDYEYE

-644 IEKKLKNASEIEESI
+644 IEKRLKNASEIEESFVKS
-659 KRRRKFTE
+659 KRFKSRKESFKHRRITE
-667 DIDTIRI
+667 NVDTIKI
-674 TDDDI
+674 TSDDITISMDSDDD
-679 EITMS
+679 E
-684 DDESEEKDDSVL
+684 DESIEGTN
-696 DNEEVSD
+696 DNFII
-703 ELTVEPVSDEAKE
+703 EPVSDEAKE

>member
-52 DAIRDDEECNEGD
+52 DVIRDDEECNEGD

-79 PASEI
+79 PISEV

-118 EEEAS
+118 EEEVS
-123 VDEEDSIQGEPDVAE
+123 DSDEDSIQGESDTDAAE
-138 EVLDV
+138 EVSDEPIP
-143 LVSDLDSD
+143 DLDS
-151 EEDEVQES
+151 EEEAEVEES

-167 SMKDKRIDESIDL
+167 HMKDRRIGESIDL

-202 DVNELR
+202 NVNELR

-277 SKIPSPYDKYFVI
+277 SKIPAPYDKYFVI
-290 TDEDDELVGDTVGGV
+290 TNEDDELVGDTVGGV

-351 SLNKSKR
+351 SLNKSKH

-400 GVKLISLLE
+400 GVKLIAALE

-419 GYLTTDPDFPVV
+419 GYLTTDRDFPVV
-431 EVVRDRVYPIDLD
+431 EVVKDRVYPIDLD
-444 ELSESFKHRRTIKE
+444 ELSESFKHRRITENVDTIKIT
-458 SKIPAPYNKY
+458 SDDIT
-468 FVISDE
+468 ISM
-474 DDELVGTTVSGVK
+474 
-487 LISLLEPKDPDAI
+487 
-500 DTYGYLT
+500 
-507 TDPDFPVVEVVRDR
+507 
-521 VYPIDLDELSES
+521 
-533 FKHRRTIKE
+533 
-542 SKDSDFQSAKD
+542 DSDN
-553 MWEMEDP
+553 
-560 DFDFEEYVDEF
+560 DE
-571 YFRAVDELSKKYKD
+571 A
-585 LDVEPSIQSGMGSVF
+585 
-600 ASYTRNDGKK
+600 
-610 MEASWDYEYE
+610 
-620 VESLEGAFMD
+620 
-630 ATSSKDFFT
+630 
-639 AVKSF
+639 
-644 IEKKLKNASEIEESI
+644 ESI
-659 KRRRKFTE
+659 EGT
-667 DIDTIRI
+667 
-674 TDDDI
+674 
-679 EITMS
+679 
-684 DDESEEKDDSVL
+684 KD
-696 DNEEVSD
+696 NFI
-703 ELTVEPVSDEAKE
+703 VEPVSDEAKE

-739 FGNIKFFRCS
+739 FGNVKFFRCS

-793 SKELKES
+793 SKELQES

>member
-52 DAIRDDEECNEGD
+52 DVIRDDEKCNEGD

-79 PASEI
+79 PISEV

-118 EEEAS
+118 EEEVS
-123 VDEEDSIQGEPDVAE
+123 VDEEVSESDEDSIQGEPDVAE

-143 LVSDLDSD
+143 PFSDLDSD
-151 EEDEVQES
+151 EEDDVEES

-167 SMKDKRIDESIDL
+167 RMKDKRIDESIDL

-202 DVNELR
+202 NVNELR

-225 ALKLK
+225 AIKLK

-248 YMTGEKVIKVGRNS
+248 YMTGEKVIKIGRNS
-262 TKSRKESFKHRRITE
+262 TKSRKESFKHRRNI
-277 SKIPSPYDKYFVI
+277 
-290 TDEDDELVGDTVGGV
+290 
-305 NLIAALEPKDPDV
+305 
-318 LDIFGYLTDDP
+318 
-329 DFPVVEIVRD
+329 
-339 RAYPVDLEELGE
+339 
-351 SLNKSKR
+351 
-358 RKYSKESFK
+358 KESFK

-375 KIPAPYNKYFVIS
+375 
-388 DEDDELVGTTVS
+388 
-400 GVKLISLLE
+400 
-409 PKDPDAIDTY
+409 
-419 GYLTTDPDFPVV
+419 
-431 EVVRDRVYPIDLD
+431 
-444 ELSESFKHRRTIKE
+444 FKHRRTIKE
-458 SKIPAPYNKY
+458 S
-468 FVISDE
+468 E
-474 DDELVGTTVSGVK
+474 
-487 LISLLEPKDPDAI
+487 
-500 DTYGYLT
+500 
-507 TDPDFPVVEVVRDR
+507 
-521 VYPIDLDELSES
+521 
-533 FKHRRTIKE
+533 
-542 SKDSDFQSAKD
+542 DSDFQSAKD
-553 MWEMEDP
+553 MWERKDP
-560 DFDFEEYVDEF
+560 NFDFEEYVDEF

-585 LDVEPSIQSGMGSVF
+585 LDVEPSIQSGMGAVF

-610 MEASWDYEYE
+610 MEASWDYQYE
-620 VESLEGAFMD
+620 LESLESAFMN
-630 ATSSKDFFT
+630 ATSSKDFIT

-644 IEKKLKNASEIEESI
+644 IEKKLKNASEIEESFVKS
-659 KRRRKFTE
+659 KRFKSRKESFKHRRITE
-667 DIDTIRI
+667 NVDTIKI
-674 TDDDI
+674 TSDDI
-679 EITMS
+679 TISMDS
-684 DDESEEKDDSVL
+684 DNDEDESIEGTN
-696 DNEEVSD
+696 DNFVI
-703 ELTVEPVSDEAKE
+703 EPVSDEAKE

>member
-52 DAIRDDEECNEGD
+52 DVIRDDEECNEGD

-79 PASEI
+79 PISEV

-118 EEEAS
+118 EEEVS
-123 VDEEDSIQGEPDVAE
+123 DSDEDSIQGESDTDAAE
-138 EVLDV
+138 EVSDEPIP
-143 LVSDLDSD
+143 DLDS
-151 EEDEVQES
+151 EEEAEVEES

-167 SMKDKRIDESIDL
+167 HMKDRRIGESVDL

-195 DKLSSIT
+195 DKLSGIT

-248 YMTGEKVIKVGRNS
+248 YMTGEKVIKIGRNS
-262 TKSRKESFKHRRITE
+262 TKSRKESFKHRR
-277 SKIPSPYDKYFVI
+277 
-290 TDEDDELVGDTVGGV
+290 
-305 NLIAALEPKDPDV
+305 
-318 LDIFGYLTDDP
+318 
-329 DFPVVEIVRD
+329 
-339 RAYPVDLEELGE
+339 
-351 SLNKSKR
+351 
-358 RKYSKESFK
+358 
-367 HRRTIKES
+367 
-375 KIPAPYNKYFVIS
+375 
-388 DEDDELVGTTVS
+388 
-400 GVKLISLLE
+400 
-409 PKDPDAIDTY
+409 
-419 GYLTTDPDFPVV
+419 
-431 EVVRDRVYPIDLD
+431 
-444 ELSESFKHRRTIKE
+444 
-458 SKIPAPYNKY
+458 
-468 FVISDE
+468 
-474 DDELVGTTVSGVK
+474 
-487 LISLLEPKDPDAI
+487 
-500 DTYGYLT
+500 
-507 TDPDFPVVEVVRDR
+507 
-521 VYPIDLDELSES
+521 
-533 FKHRRTIKE
+533 
-542 SKDSDFQSAKD
+542 
-553 MWEMEDP
+553 
-560 DFDFEEYVDEF
+560 
-571 YFRAVDELSKKYKD
+571 
-585 LDVEPSIQSGMGSVF
+585 
-600 ASYTRNDGKK
+600 K
-610 MEASWDYEYE
+610 ME
-620 VESLEGAFMD
+620 
-630 ATSSKDFFT
+630 
-639 AVKSF
+639 
-644 IEKKLKNASEIEESI
+644 
-659 KRRRKFTE
+659 E
-667 DIDTIRI
+667 DVDTIRI
-674 TDDDI
+674 TEDDI
-679 EITMS
+679 VISMS
-684 DDESEEKDDSVL
+684 NDESEHEDEDEGIEGSKD
-696 DNEEVSD
+696 NFI
-703 ELTVEPVSDEAKE
+703 VEPVSDEAKE
-716 QIDFNSIDRESAEDA
+716 QIDFKSIDRESAEDA

-739 FGNIKFFRCS
+739 FGNVKFFRCS

>member
-1 MNLMEAFK
+1 MEAFK

-52 DAIRDDEECNEGD
+52 DVIRDDEECNEGD

-79 PASEI
+79 PVSEV

-105 EGYKIVGQVKASG
+105 EGYKIVGEVKTSG

-123 VDEEDSIQGEPDVAE
+123 VDEEVSESDENITQSESDVAAKGSTWE
-138 EVLDV
+138 EFISNLEEENDV
-143 LVSDLDSD
+143 KVDSAYREKYTGEKIIFYKD
-151 EEDEVQES
+151 GKSFEGEVTEYFDGGYELMNYNVHEIPSENDVEKEAEVQES

-167 SMKDKRIDESIDL
+167 RMKDKRIDESIDL

-195 DKLSSIT
+195 DKLSIIT

-277 SKIPSPYDKYFVI
+277 SKIPAPYDKYFVI
-290 TDEDDELVGDTVGGV
+290 TNEDDELVGDTVGGV

-458 SKIPAPYNKY
+458 SK
-468 FVISDE
+468 
-474 DDELVGTTVSGVK
+474 
-487 LISLLEPKDPDAI
+487 
-500 DTYGYLT
+500 
-507 TDPDFPVVEVVRDR
+507 
-521 VYPIDLDELSES
+521 
-533 FKHRRTIKE
+533 
-542 SKDSDFQSAKD
+542 DSDFQSAKD

-600 ASYTRNDGKK
+600 ASYIRNDGKK

-667 DIDTIRI
+667 DIDKIRI

-684 DDESEEKDDSVL
+684 DDEAEEKDDSAL
-696 DNEEVSD
+696 DDEEVSD

-716 QIDFNSIDRESAEDA
+716 EIDFNSIDRESAEDA

-739 FGNIKFFRCS
+739 FGNVKFFRCS

>member
-52 DAIRDDEECNEGD
+52 DVIRDDEECNEGD

-79 PASEI
+79 PISEV

-123 VDEEDSIQGEPDVAE
+123 VGEEVSESDEDSIQGESDVAAKGSTWEEFISNLEEENDVKVDSAYREKYTGEKIIFYKDGKSFEGEVTEYFNGDYELMRYNVHEITSENDVKEDNSSEELESDTDVAE
-138 EVLDV
+138 EVSDV
-143 LVSDLDSD
+143 PVSDLDSD

-167 SMKDKRIDESIDL
+167 RMKDKRIDESIDL

-202 DVNELR
+202 NVNELR

-248 YMTGEKVIKVGRNS
+248 YMTGEKVIKIGRNS
-262 TKSRKESFKHRRITE
+262 TKYRKESFKHRRNI
-277 SKIPSPYDKYFVI
+277 
-290 TDEDDELVGDTVGGV
+290 
-305 NLIAALEPKDPDV
+305 
-318 LDIFGYLTDDP
+318 
-329 DFPVVEIVRD
+329 
-339 RAYPVDLEELGE
+339 
-351 SLNKSKR
+351 
-358 RKYSKESFK
+358 KESFK

-375 KIPAPYNKYFVIS
+375 
-388 DEDDELVGTTVS
+388 E
-400 GVKLISLLE
+400 
-409 PKDPDAIDTY
+409 
-419 GYLTTDPDFPVV
+419 
-431 EVVRDRVYPIDLD
+431 
-444 ELSESFKHRRTIKE
+444 
-458 SKIPAPYNKY
+458 
-468 FVISDE
+468 
-474 DDELVGTTVSGVK
+474 
-487 LISLLEPKDPDAI
+487 
-500 DTYGYLT
+500 
-507 TDPDFPVVEVVRDR
+507 
-521 VYPIDLDELSES
+521 
-533 FKHRRTIKE
+533 
-542 SKDSDFQSAKD
+542 DSDFQSAKD
-553 MWEMEDP
+553 MWEREDP
-560 DFDFEEYVDEF
+560 NFDFEEYVDEF

-585 LDVEPSIQSGMGSVF
+585 LDVEPSIQSGMGAVF
-600 ASYTRNDGKK
+600 ASYIRNDGKK
-610 MEASWDYEYE
+610 MEASWDYQYE
-620 VESLEGAFMD
+620 LESLESAFMN
-630 ATSSKDFFT
+630 ATSSKDFIT

-644 IEKKLKNASEIEESI
+644 IEKKLKNASEIEESFV
-659 KRRRKFTE
+659 KSKSFKSRKESFKHRRITE
-667 DIDTIRI
+667 NVDTIKI
-674 TDDDI
+674 TSDDITISMDSDDD
-679 EITMS
+679 E
-684 DDESEEKDDSVL
+684 DESIEGTN
-696 DNEEVSD
+696 DNFII
-703 ELTVEPVSDEAKE
+703 EPVSDEAKE

-739 FGNIKFFRCS
+739 FGNVKFFRCS

-800 VKSMSLVCRNRGKK
+800 VKSMSLVCRNRDKK
-814 CIAESLKVSK
+814 CIAESLKVIK

>member
-52 DAIRDDEECNEGD
+52 DVIRDDEECNEGD

-79 PASEI
+79 PISEV

-95 GEECPYCFSV
+95 GEECPYCFSL
-105 EGYKIVGQVKASG
+105 EGYKIVGEVKTSG

-123 VDEEDSIQGEPDVAE
+123 VDEEVSESDENITQSESDVAAKGSTWE
-138 EVLDV
+138 EFISNLEEENDV
-143 LVSDLDSD
+143 KVDSAYREKYTGEKIIFYKD
-151 EEDEVQES
+151 GKSFEGEVTEYFNGDYELMRYNVHEITSENDVEKEAEVQES

-167 SMKDKRIDESIDL
+167 HMKDKRIDESIDL

-277 SKIPSPYDKYFVI
+277 SKIPTPYDKYFVI
-290 TDEDDELVGDTVGGV
+290 TNEDDELVGDTVGGV

-339 RAYPVDLEELGE
+339 RAYPVDVEELGE

-431 EVVRDRVYPIDLD
+431 EVVKDRVYPIDLD

-458 SKIPAPYNKY
+458 S
-468 FVISDE
+468 E
-474 DDELVGTTVSGVK
+474 
-487 LISLLEPKDPDAI
+487 
-500 DTYGYLT
+500 
-507 TDPDFPVVEVVRDR
+507 
-521 VYPIDLDELSES
+521 
-533 FKHRRTIKE
+533 
-542 SKDSDFQSAKD
+542 DSDFQSAKD

-560 DFDFEEYVDEF
+560 NFDFEEYVDEF

-684 DDESEEKDDSVL
+684 DDESEEKDDSAL
-696 DNEEVSD
+696 DDEEVSD

-716 QIDFNSIDRESAEDA
+716 KIDFNSIDRESAEDA

-739 FGNIKFFRCS
+739 FGNVKFFRCS

>member
-52 DAIRDDEECNEGD
+52 DVIRDDEKCNEGD

-79 PASEI
+79 PISEV

-123 VDEEDSIQGEPDVAE
+123 VDEEASESDEDSIQDELDVAE

-143 LVSDLDSD
+143 PFSDLDSD

-167 SMKDKRIDESIDL
+167 NMKDKRIDESIDL

-202 DVNELR
+202 NVNELR

-225 ALKLK
+225 AIKLK

-248 YMTGEKVIKVGRNS
+248 YMTGEKVIKIGRNS
-262 TKSRKESFKHRRITE
+262 TKSRKESFKHRRNI
-277 SKIPSPYDKYFVI
+277 
-290 TDEDDELVGDTVGGV
+290 
-305 NLIAALEPKDPDV
+305 
-318 LDIFGYLTDDP
+318 
-329 DFPVVEIVRD
+329 
-339 RAYPVDLEELGE
+339 
-351 SLNKSKR
+351 
-358 RKYSKESFK
+358 KESFK

-375 KIPAPYNKYFVIS
+375 
-388 DEDDELVGTTVS
+388 
-400 GVKLISLLE
+400 
-409 PKDPDAIDTY
+409 
-419 GYLTTDPDFPVV
+419 
-431 EVVRDRVYPIDLD
+431 
-444 ELSESFKHRRTIKE
+444 FKHRRTIKE
-458 SKIPAPYNKY
+458 S
-468 FVISDE
+468 E
-474 DDELVGTTVSGVK
+474 
-487 LISLLEPKDPDAI
+487 
-500 DTYGYLT
+500 
-507 TDPDFPVVEVVRDR
+507 
-521 VYPIDLDELSES
+521 
-533 FKHRRTIKE
+533 
-542 SKDSDFQSAKD
+542 DSDFQSAKD
-553 MWEMEDP
+553 MWEREDP
-560 DFDFEEYVDEF
+560 NFDFEEYVDEF

-585 LDVEPSIQSGMGSVF
+585 LDVEPSIQSGMGAVF

-610 MEASWDYEYE
+610 MKASWDYEYE

-644 IEKKLKNASEIEESI
+644 IEKRLKNASEIEESFVKS
-659 KRRRKFTE
+659 KRFKSRKESFKHRRITE
-667 DIDTIRI
+667 NVDTIKI
-674 TDDDI
+674 TSDDI
-679 EITMS
+679 TISMDS
-684 DDESEEKDDSVL
+684 DNDEDESIEGTN
-696 DNEEVSD
+696 DNFVI
-703 ELTVEPVSDEAKE
+703 EPVSDEAKE

>member
-41 LSVFDIDSTED
+41 LSVFEVDSTED
-52 DAIRDDEECNEGD
+52 DVIRDDEECNEGD

-79 PASEI
+79 PISEV

-123 VDEEDSIQGEPDVAE
+123 VDEEVSESDEDSIQGESDVAE

-143 LVSDLDSD
+143 PFSDLDSD
-151 EEDEVQES
+151 DEDEVQES

-167 SMKDKRIDESIDL
+167 RMKDKRIDESIDL

-262 TKSRKESFKHRRITE
+262 TKSRKESFKHRRNI
-277 SKIPSPYDKYFVI
+277 
-290 TDEDDELVGDTVGGV
+290 
-305 NLIAALEPKDPDV
+305 
-318 LDIFGYLTDDP
+318 
-329 DFPVVEIVRD
+329 
-339 RAYPVDLEELGE
+339 
-351 SLNKSKR
+351 
-358 RKYSKESFK
+358 KESFK

-375 KIPAPYNKYFVIS
+375 
-388 DEDDELVGTTVS
+388 
-400 GVKLISLLE
+400 
-409 PKDPDAIDTY
+409 
-419 GYLTTDPDFPVV
+419 
-431 EVVRDRVYPIDLD
+431 
-444 ELSESFKHRRTIKE
+444 FKHRRTIKE
-458 SKIPAPYNKY
+458 S
-468 FVISDE
+468 E
-474 DDELVGTTVSGVK
+474 
-487 LISLLEPKDPDAI
+487 
-500 DTYGYLT
+500 
-507 TDPDFPVVEVVRDR
+507 
-521 VYPIDLDELSES
+521 
-533 FKHRRTIKE
+533 
-542 SKDSDFQSAKD
+542 DSDFQSAKD

-585 LDVEPSIQSGMGSVF
+585 LDVEPSIQSGMGAVF

-667 DIDTIRI
+667 DIDKIRI

-684 DDESEEKDDSVL
+684 DDESEEKDDSAL
-696 DNEEVSD
+696 DDEEVSD

-716 QIDFNSIDRESAEDA
+716 EIDFNSIDRESAEDA

-739 FGNIKFFRCS
+739 FGNVKFFRCS

>member
-41 LSVFDIDSTED
+41 LSVFEVDSTED
-52 DAIRDDEECNEGD
+52 DVIRDDEECNEGD

-79 PASEI
+79 PISEV

-105 EGYKIVGQVKASG
+105 EGYKIVGQVKVSG

-123 VDEEDSIQGEPDVAE
+123 VDEEVSESDEASIQVESDVAAKGSTWE
-138 EVLDV
+138 EFISNLEEENDV
-143 LVSDLDSD
+143 KVDSAYREKYTGEKIIFYKD
-151 EEDEVQES
+151 GKSFEGEVTEYFNGDYELMSYNVHEIPSENDVEKEAEVQES

-167 SMKDKRIDESIDL
+167 RMKDKRIDESIDL

-262 TKSRKESFKHRRITE
+262 TKSRKESFKHRRNIKE
-277 SKIPSPYDKYFVI
+277 SF
-290 TDEDDELVGDTVGGV
+290 
-305 NLIAALEPKDPDV
+305 
-318 LDIFGYLTDDP
+318 
-329 DFPVVEIVRD
+329 RH
-339 RAYPVDLEELGE
+339 
-351 SLNKSKR
+351 R
-358 RKYSKESFK
+358 RTIKESFK
-367 HRRTIKES
+367 HRRTIRES
-375 KIPAPYNKYFVIS
+375 
-388 DEDDELVGTTVS
+388 E
-400 GVKLISLLE
+400 
-409 PKDPDAIDTY
+409 
-419 GYLTTDPDFPVV
+419 
-431 EVVRDRVYPIDLD
+431 
-444 ELSESFKHRRTIKE
+444 
-458 SKIPAPYNKY
+458 
-468 FVISDE
+468 
-474 DDELVGTTVSGVK
+474 
-487 LISLLEPKDPDAI
+487 
-500 DTYGYLT
+500 
-507 TDPDFPVVEVVRDR
+507 
-521 VYPIDLDELSES
+521 
-533 FKHRRTIKE
+533 
-542 SKDSDFQSAKD
+542 DSDFQSAKD
-553 MWEMEDP
+553 MWEREDP
-560 DFDFEEYVDEF
+560 NFDFEEYVDEF

-585 LDVEPSIQSGMGSVF
+585 LDVEPSIQSGMGAVF
-600 ASYTRNDGKK
+600 ASYTRNDGKN
-610 MEASWDYEYE
+610 MEASWDYQYE
-620 VESLEGAFMD
+620 LESLESAFMD
-630 ATSSKDFFT
+630 ATSSKEFFT

-644 IEKKLKNASEIEESI
+644 IEKRLKNASEIEESFVKS
-659 KRRRKFTE
+659 KRRKSRKESFKHRRTIKESFKHRRITE
-667 DIDTIRI
+667 NVDTIKI
-674 TDDDI
+674 TSDDITISMDSDDDEDEGI
-679 EITMS
+679 EGTN
-684 DDESEEKDDSVL
+684 
-696 DNEEVSD
+696 DNFII
-703 ELTVEPVSDEAKE
+703 EPVSDEAKE

-739 FGNIKFFRCS
+739 FGNVKFFRCS